1 MEQDFMTM
9 DFMEDIFCDGGTISK
24 FKEGYKERPS
34 QKEAAKLIANVI
46 RDKDIMLLEGETG
59 FGKSFAYLFPALTD
73 VITSNLKH
81 KVLIVTSGIS
91 LQEQLYNKDV
101 PFVKKV
107 LADYFPNINE
117 EEIKVTLFK
126 GRQNF
131 ICNLKASEAG
141 VTDKLADSRY
151 KEIGEFMKRDK
162 SGDLSRLD
170 FVPDPDVL
178 ENVTC
183 SKPRECVG
191 KQCRFK
197 SECYYDKHKQN
208 LFVSNV
214 IITNYHMLFSDIKIG
229 GGILPKEIDTII
241 LDEAHE
247 VARICRDFSSTK
259 ISGTTA
265 SYIRNKCSELIN
277 LNSEYENIIDTE
289 LVASFVNMNVLV
301 FQNIAQMYGG
311 NLESPILISKPT
323 DLPQSFFDLKEDLER
338 IDSQI
343 CKCES
348 KLNSVDSEF
357 LSDEDKQLQ
366 LTELSVIEDTLDS
379 ISNMRYF
386 LVALDD
392 MLKDENNVVWLESV
406 NNNISLNLKQV
417 NIGKTLNDNLFRSDS
432 TSIILTSATIST
444 GGDFDYLKEQL
455 GLNLSPKR
463 KIEFIGSSPFNLT
476 EQQLWYLP
484 QNSIDGNKFGFDK
497 ALPSQ
502 IYEIVKATKGGAL
515 CLFTSVR
522 NMRNTY
528 YELSNM
534 FRGEYRI
541 LVQGDMP
548 KSKLIEE
555 FKKDENSILLG
566 TRSFFTGIDVPGK
579 ALRCVIIDKF
589 PFPQPTDPIQQK
601 LKERPNAFY
610 KYSIPET
617 IITLKQAVGRGVRD
631 VSDKCVISII
641 DGRMATAKY
650 KTKINKSFDYKKTG
664 TRNLKDVE
672 KFCEEYL
679 SE

>member
-46 RDKDIMLLEGETG
+46 QDKDIMLLEGETG

-131 ICNLKASEAG
+131 ICNLKANEAG

-277 LNSEYENIIDTE
+277 LNSDYENIIDTE

-366 LTELSVIEDTLDS
+366 LKELSVIEDTLDS

-610 KYSIPET
+610 KYSIPEM

>member
-46 RDKDIMLLEGETG
+46 QDKDIMLLEGETG

-107 LADYFPNINE
+107 LADYFPNVDE
-117 EEIKVTLFK
+117 KDIKVTLFK

-170 FVPDPDVL
+170 FVPDPDIL

-366 LTELSVIEDTLDS
+366 LKELSVIEDTLDS

-417 NIGKTLNDNLFRSDS
+417 NIGKTLNENLFRSDS

-455 GLNLSPKR
+455 GLNLSP
-463 KIEFIGSSPFNLT
+463 
-476 EQQLWYLP
+476 
-484 QNSIDGNKFGFDK
+484 
-497 ALPSQ
+497 
-502 IYEIVKATKGGAL
+502 
-515 CLFTSVR
+515 
-522 NMRNTY
+522 
-528 YELSNM
+528 
-534 FRGEYRI
+534 
-541 LVQGDMP
+541 
-548 KSKLIEE
+548 
-555 FKKDENSILLG
+555 
-566 TRSFFTGIDVPGK
+566 
-579 ALRCVIIDKF
+579 
-589 PFPQPTDPIQQK
+589 
-601 LKERPNAFY
+601 
-610 KYSIPET
+610 
-617 IITLKQAVGRGVRD
+617 
-631 VSDKCVISII
+631 
-641 DGRMATAKY
+641 
-650 KTKINKSFDYKKTG
+650 
-664 TRNLKDVE
+664 
-672 KFCEEYL
+672 
-679 SE
+679 

>member
-9 DFMEDIFCDGGTISK
+9 DFMEDIFCEGGTISK

-46 RDKDIMLLEGETG
+46 QDKDIMLLEGETG

-277 LNSEYENIIDTE
+277 LNSDYENIIDTE

-301 FQNIAQMYGG
+301 FQNIAQMYGS

-366 LTELSVIEDTLDS
+366 LKELSVIEDTLDS

-610 KYSIPET
+610 KYSIPEM